1 MLLFTFQIQSSINSQ
16 LQIVSS
22 SRMLGF
28 HEQEGRSGVE
38 WSGAEQS
45 SKGTVGS
52 NPETLGYS
60 SLTRIPK
67 PSKNTI
73 KKFIHTKNNH

>member
-1 MLLFTFQIQSSINSQ
+1 
-16 LQIVSS
+16 
-22 SRMLGF
+22 MLGF
-28 HEQEGRSGVE
+28 YEQEGMSGV
-38 WSGAEQS
+38 EQS

-60 SLTRIPK
+60 SLARIPK

-73 KKFIHTKNNH
+73 KIYIHTKNNH

>member
-1 MLLFTFQIQSSINSQ
+1 
-16 LQIVSS
+16 
-22 SRMLGF
+22 MLGF
-28 HEQEGRSGVE
+28 YEQEGMSGV
-38 WSGAEQS
+38 EQS

-52 NPETLGYS
+52 YPETLGYS

-73 KKFIHTKNNH
+73 KNLSIPRIIIKCHKIFHIFMSFNI